1 MKKLKIGII
10 GLGMVGS
17 PLKKYFEKKG
27 LKRNKDL
34 FCYDADLGKGFN
46 DDINQAD
53 IIFICVP
60 TPKTKSGL
68 CDTRIVDSVVKK
80 FHNKKNVLVV
90 KSTVEPGT
98 IAKLQKKY
106 NCPILFNPEFLTEAQ
121 AWEDFMRPDR
131 QVVGHTAKSKKH
143 ASVVLGILPQAYF
156 SSPGV
161 IGTYDFIGL
170 NSSEAEMGKYA
181 GNVFGV
187 IKVSYANILA
197 DLCQAL
203 ESVLKKQGIKEKVN
217 YDNVR
222 HMMAYDSRIGGAF
235 LDVKHG
241 GYRGFGG
248 FCFPKDMSAFISF
261 VRKIEKKIDKKSAN
275 KKLVGK
281 GLAVLEAIWNYN
293 EELLKSQGL
302 TVEQVSS
309 HDDELAKKLKKI
321 KHVK

>member
-1 MKKLKIGII
+1 MQERKIGII
-10 GLGMVGS
+10 GLGIVGL

-34 FCYDADLGKGFN
+34 FCYDVDLNKGFN
-46 DDINQAD
+46 DDVNQAD
-53 IIFICVP
+53 IIFVCVP

-68 CDTRIVDSVVKK
+68 CDTRMVDSVVKK

-121 AWEDFMRPDR
+121 AWKDFIKPDR
-131 QVVGHTAKSKKH
+131 QVVGHTIKSQRY
-143 ASVVLGILPQAYF
+143 ASTVLGILPKACF

-161 IGTYDFIGL
+161 SKICGPISLT
-170 NSSEAEMGKYA
+170 SSEAEMGKYA
-181 GNVFGV
+181 NNVFGA

-203 ESVLKKQGIKEKVN
+203 ETVLKKKGIKEKVN

-222 HMMAYDSRIGGAF
+222 QMMAHDSRIGGAW
-235 LDVKHG
+235 LDIKYG
-241 GYRGFGG
+241 NYRGFGG
-248 FCFPKDMSAFISF
+248 FCFPKDTSAFISF
-261 VRKIEKKIDKKSAN
+261 IKKLEKKLDKKNAN
-275 KKLVGK
+275 KKLIKK
-281 GLAVLEAIWNYN
+281 GLTVLEAVWDYN
-293 EELLKSQGL
+293 KELLKSQGL
-302 TVEQVSS
+302 TIEQVSS
-309 HDDELAKKLKKI
+309 HDDELAKKIKKI
-321 KHVK
+321 KNVK

>member
-1 MKKLKIGII
+1 MKEQKIGII
-10 GLGMVGS
+10 GLGIVGL
-17 PLKKYFEKKG
+17 PLKKYFERKG
-27 LKRNKDL
+27 LKRNKNL
-34 FCYDADLGKGFN
+34 FCYDADLSKGFN

-60 TPKTKSGL
+60 TPRMKNGL

-80 FHNKKNVLVV
+80 FHNKKNVLVI

-106 NCPILFNPEFLTEAQ
+106 NCPILFNPEFLTESQ

-131 QVVGHTAKSKKH
+131 QVVGHTTKSQKH
-143 ASVVLGILPQAYF
+143 ASAVLDILPQAYF

-161 IGTYDFIGL
+161 IGTYDFVGL

-181 GNVFGV
+181 GNVFGA

-197 DLCQAL
+197 DLCHAL
-203 ESVLKKQGIKEKVN
+203 ETVLKKQGVKEKIN

-222 HMMAYDSRIGGAF
+222 HMIAYDSRIGGAW

-241 GYRGFGG
+241 DYRGFGG

-261 VRKIEKKIDKKSAN
+261 VKKIEKKIDRKSVN
-275 KKLVGK
+275 KKLVSK
-281 GLAVLEAIWNYN
+281 GLAVLEAIWDYN

-302 TVEQVSS
+302 TIKQVSS
-309 HDDELAKKLKKI
+309 HDNELAKKIKKM
-321 KHVK
+321 KYVK